1 MWHCEY
7 TCVYCPSSLWSNSP
21 RRPVESWQTGQL
33 GGASPGGLRSTYLI
47 AHNRGD
53 FPGTGPGQILW
64 FLLHGT
70 MQSVYPEFFRHRYF
84 FPRPNFPG
92 TSTGT
97 FSRATFFR
105 FQYFFRDQFFPV
117 PVLFSGSDFSGT
129 GTFFGPIFVRSWYR
143 YHPKSGK
150 FPVILYWTK
159 TEWCWVYS
167 DCLNPKFMWIFRT
180 SLKQNGGN

>member
-84 FPRPNFPG
+84 FPGPNFPG
-92 TSTGT
+92 TGTGT

-150 FPVILYWTK
+150 FPVILYWTQ

-167 DCLNPKFMWIFRT
+167 DC
-180 SLKQNGGN
+180 